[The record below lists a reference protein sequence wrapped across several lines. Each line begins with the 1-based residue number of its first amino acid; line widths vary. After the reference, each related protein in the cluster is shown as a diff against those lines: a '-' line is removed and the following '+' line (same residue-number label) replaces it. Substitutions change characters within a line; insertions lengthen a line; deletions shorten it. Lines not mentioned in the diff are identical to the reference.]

1 LETFIKSLNEILAK
15 DKINMNLEKDFDSFV
30 QISKAPHVVGRIVG
44 PQEHGNETK
53 VFHCEH

>member
-1 LETFIKSLNEILAK
+1 LETFVESLNEILAK

-30 QISKAPHVVGRIVG
+30 QISKAPHVVGRIVLKNKG
-44 PQEHGNETK
+44 VTTK

>member
-1 LETFIKSLNEILAK
+1 
-15 DKINMNLEKDFDSFV
+15 MNLEKDFDSFV